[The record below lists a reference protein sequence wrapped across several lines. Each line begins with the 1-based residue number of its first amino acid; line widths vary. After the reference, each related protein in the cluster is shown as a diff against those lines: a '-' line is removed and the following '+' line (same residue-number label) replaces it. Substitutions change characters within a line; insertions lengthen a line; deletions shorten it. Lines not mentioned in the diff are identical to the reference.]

1 MFLLRY
7 YLACGILLRA
17 GLVACAVLALGVVL
31 SASLVFP
38 VLGVKYTPG
47 LQSGEGAFYSISGN
61 YGYIP
66 TQPVSQMKVLSVSG
80 TNVSASFV
88 NFYPDGHISPN
99 FWVDVFSGQRYN
111 RTSTFF
117 FAVASGLLVGDGIFN
132 NWSNVTIAAARAF
145 SCGGVMRP
153 SIGTTIYTSDS
164 TVNIIWDQATGV
176 LCDYSVTG
184 FTNGKGLEIVMLNST
199 IWSQTAPIDTYT
211 VAAEISALV
220 GLPLV
225 AIVLFVYFRR
235 KRARK

>member
-1 MFLLRY
+1 
-7 YLACGILLRA
+7 
-17 GLVACAVLALGVVL
+17 VLGAVL

-38 VLGVKYTPG
+38 VLAVKYNPG
-47 LQSGEGAFYSISGN
+47 LQGGEGAFYSLAGN

-66 TQPVSQMKVLSVSG
+66 TQPVSQMQVLSVSG
-80 TNVSASFV
+80 TNVTASFV

-132 NWSNVTIAAARAF
+132 NWSNVTIQAARAF
-145 SCGGVMRP
+145 ACGGVTRP

-176 LCDYSVTG
+176 LCDYSSTG
-184 FTNGKGLEIVMLNST
+184 FTNGKVLEITMLNST
-199 IWSQTAPIDTYT
+199 IWSHTASTDAFTA
-211 VAAEISALV
+211 AAEISALL

-225 AIVLFVYFRR
+225 AIVLFVYVRR
-235 KRARK
+235 RRTRKNTS